1 MTALILIRGGGDLA
15 SGVAYRLHRAGL
27 NVIITELAQPLAVRR
42 LVSFAEAIY
51 AGQITVEGITARRVE
66 DPTDRLRILQIL
78 AKGQIPVLIDPSAR
92 EAIKMFPLAIVDARM
107 LKQPPEPLPHKAA
120 LYIGLGPGFVAGEN
134 CDAVIETNR
143 GHTLGRV
150 YWQGTPEADT
160 RLPEGDPRRVL
171 RAPADG
177 VFQVAHE
184 IGDHC
189 EEGETVAWVEDERGK
204 RHPIHSPFPGVV
216 RGLLHPGLQVK
227 EGMKVGDIDPR
238 DNPRYCT
245 LISDKSLAIGGGV
258 LEALLT
264 RPEVRSKLWE

>member
-27 NVIITELAQPLAVRR
+27 NVVITELPQPLAVRR
-42 LVSFAEAIY
+42 MVSFAEAIY

-66 DPTDRLRILQIL
+66 DPTDRLRIMQIL
-78 AKGQIPVLIDPSAR
+78 AKRYIPVLIDPTAR
-92 EAIKMFPLAIVDARM
+92 EAVQLFPLAIVDARM
-107 LKQPPEPLPHKAA
+107 TKQPPEPLPHRAA

-150 YWQGTPEADT
+150 HWQGAPQGDT

-171 RAPADG
+171 RAPAEG
-177 VFQVAHE
+177 VFRAARQ

-189 EEGETVAWVEDERGK
+189 EEGEIVAWVEDAQGES
-204 RHPIHSPFPGVV
+204 HPIRSPFPGVV
-216 RGLLHPGLQVK
+216 RGLLHPGLKVTT
-227 EGMKVGDIDPR
+227 GLKVGDIDPR
-238 DNPRYCT
+238 NDPRYCT
-245 LISDKSLAIGGGV
+245 LISDKALAIGGGV

-264 RPEVRSKLWE
+264 RPEVRARLWT